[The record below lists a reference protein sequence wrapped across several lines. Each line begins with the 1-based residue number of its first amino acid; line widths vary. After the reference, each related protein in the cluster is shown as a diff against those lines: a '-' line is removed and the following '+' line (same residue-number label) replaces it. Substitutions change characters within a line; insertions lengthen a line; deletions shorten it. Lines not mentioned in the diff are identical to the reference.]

1 MNFWIKNRFWISG
14 GLFAIGIGIAIF
26 LLMNNTYTIL
36 DEELRYAIALA
47 SIGTGF
53 TLGQFFFQ
61 INENRFQEIQGK
73 ETSERDIKREVI
85 KDFIYNSQ
93 NLLEIINSS
102 LGSGKYEDDVYTLER
117 ETILAYNQ
125 LMILVRDY
133 YSIYFKE
140 IVVRSSTF
148 ISIISGLSNAV
159 TNMRIAIEKYDLE
172 GKIYDFKFKEID
184 STWREF
190 AKENFIEIENQRV
203 RVLEYMR
210 EEVQ

>member
-190 AKENFIEIENQRV
+190 AKENFIEIENQSLRV
-203 RVLEYMR
+203 PPSTPLRD
-210 EEVQ
+210 Q